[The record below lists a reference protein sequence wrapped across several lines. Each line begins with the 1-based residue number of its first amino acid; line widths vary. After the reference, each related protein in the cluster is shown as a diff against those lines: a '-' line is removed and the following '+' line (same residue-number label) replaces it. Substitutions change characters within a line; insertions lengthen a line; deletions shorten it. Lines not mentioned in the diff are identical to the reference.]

1 MKASVALFAGV
12 LIVAGRCV
20 AQDDTSSQDSAQSV
34 ASAAAA
40 SRARVQDEQAKQAD
54 IRRLLQ
60 LTGAA
65 GLATQSMDGME
76 KSIKTLMADS
86 LPPGVYRDQLL
97 DLFFQKFRSKRD
109 INQLIDLILP
119 IYDKYYTHDDIKALI
134 AFYETPVAQKMV
146 AVLPKVMQ
154 ESQAAGMKWGGDLG
168 RQCMIEVL
176 QEHPE
181 LAKAMEEAK
190 RTSQAQLKP

>member
-1 MKASVALFAGV
+1 MKTAIAVCAGFILLV
-12 LIVAGRCV
+12 GIAV
-20 AQDDTSSQDSAQSV
+20 AQDDLSSQDSAQSV
-34 ASAAAA
+34 AGAAAA
-40 SRARVQDEQAKQAD
+40 SRARVQDQQAKQAD

-65 GLATQSMDGME
+65 NLANQSMDGME
-76 KSIKTLMADS
+76 KSVKTLMSDS
-86 LPPGVYRDQLL
+86 LPPGEYRDQLL

-109 INQLIDLILP
+109 TNQLIDLVVP
-119 IYDKYYTHDDIKALI
+119 IYDKYYTHEDIKALI
-134 AFYETPVAQKMV
+134 AFYESPVAQKMV
-146 AVLPKVMQ
+146 AVLPKVLQ
-154 ESQAAGMKWGGDLG
+154 ESQTAGMKWGGDLG

-181 LAKAMEEAK
+181 LARAMEEAK

>member
-1 MKASVALFAGV
+1 MKTTAAVIAGV
-12 LIVAGRCV
+12 LFFAGHCV
-20 AQDDTSSQDSAQSV
+20 AQEDGSGTSIA
-34 ASAAAA
+34 AAAAA

-65 GLATQSMDGME
+65 NLATQSMDGME
-76 KSIKTLMADS
+76 KSVKGLMSDS
-86 LPPGVYRDQLL
+86 LPPGEYRDQLL

-109 INQLIDLILP
+109 TDQLIDLVVP

-134 AFYETPVAQKMV
+134 AFYDTPVAQKML
-146 AVLPKVMQ
+146 AVLPKVLQ
-154 ESQAAGMKWGGDLG
+154 ESQTAGMKWGGDLG

-181 LAKAMEEAK
+181 LARAMEEAK